1 MTPSESEL
9 SIGLRYGALCSV
21 ATALFALV
29 YGFVRLEGA
38 QYQPLGTRGYG
49 RAQGLRAHRGWA
61 VVAPFVFWLGQRID
75 SLIPNRQRSATDAL
89 LSAAGDPLGL
99 EPREYVVLV
108 GLCGLCGAGLG
119 GAYSLI
125 AERSVAYVP
134 VLALIGLVIP
144 YARVSTVAQQ
154 RLKDISRGLPT
165 MVDLLCLSLS
175 AGLDFPAAIEQIVSK
190 SRNREDALRAEL
202 RVMLRELQLGKTRR
216 QVLQLF
222 SKRVKVDAVRELVA
236 AVIQAEEEGTPLA
249 KVLAIQANVSRN
261 RRSTRAEELA
271 ARTGLQLV
279 IPLGLVFLAILL
291 LIAAPLGLKVMS
303 GLAHG

>member
-1 MTPSESEL
+1 MPSVSLL
-9 SIGLRYGALCSV
+9 SVGLRYGLLLSV
-21 ATALFALV
+21 AAAVFAFV
-29 YGFVRLEGA
+29 YAFVKLEG
-38 QYQPLGTRGYG
+38 QHYRPLGTRGYG
-49 RAQGLRAHRGWA
+49 RARSLAEYPLWA
-61 VVAPFVFWLGQRID
+61 AVAPFVFWLGRRID
-75 SLIPNRQRSATDAL
+75 SFIPHRQRNSADAL

-99 EPREYVVLV
+99 EPREYIVIV

-119 GAYSLI
+119 GAYSI
-125 AERSVAYVP
+125 FADRSVAYVP
-134 VLALIGLVIP
+134 VLACIGVMLP
-144 YARVSTVAQQ
+144 YARVSSAAQE
-154 RLKDISRGLPT
+154 RLKGIGRGLPT

-175 AGLDFPAAIEQIVSK
+175 AGLDFPAAIDQIVSK

-216 QVLQLF
+216 QVLELF
-222 SKRVKVDAVRELVA
+222 SQRVKVDAVREFVA

>member
-1 MTPSESEL
+1 MPGYGHL
-9 SIGLRYGALCSV
+9 SLVLRGATLVSV
-21 ATALFALV
+21 AAALFAFA
-29 YGFVRLEGA
+29 YAFVKLEGA
-38 QYQPLGTRGYG
+38 QSQPLGTRGYG
-49 RAQGLRAHRGWA
+49 RAQGLATHGLWA
-61 VVAPFVFWLGQRID
+61 VVAPFVFWLGRRID
-75 SLIPNRQRSATDAL
+75 SFIPNRQRNAADAL

-99 EPREYVVLV
+99 EPRELIVIV

-119 GAYSLI
+119 GAYSIL
-125 AERSVAYVP
+125 ADRSVAYVP
-134 VLALIGLVIP
+134 VLASIGVMLP
-144 YARVSTVAQQ
+144 YARVSSVAQE
-154 RLKDISRGLPT
+154 RLKGIARGLPT

-175 AGLDFPAAIEQIVSK
+175 AGSDFPAAIEQIVSK

-216 QVLQLF
+216 QVLELF
-222 SKRVKVDAVRELVA
+222 SRRVKVDAVREFVA

-261 RRSTRAEELA
+261 RRSTRAEEMA

-303 GLAHG
+303 GLANG